1 MHTFNQCLPLL
12 VPFVPGE
19 TAFSLASRLAR
30 RNGIGR
36 LVNFCSD
43 VGLNYKELIVGDGV
57 QIERLAM
64 LAAVDADELKFWTPR
79 VLERG
84 WFQLG
89 KAELKFTSF
98 TRNRT
103 KVCPQCLKEDRNLD
117 PKSLPAHRG
126 IWQLNSIRSCHIHN
140 CTLQELPASN
150 SGKPQFD
157 FAEIMDTAT
166 ITPGKPLDPATQ
178 EFEKHLVT
186 RITGTED
193 SSWFGRLPFHVAS
206 QTAENLGAVLLYG
219 PDRHRDTLTSKEWID
234 AGAHGYT
241 NMRYGAWL
249 VKDALVRFQRKAPID
264 HTFYRTRFKLFF
276 DWLRERDEDPAFD
289 VIRDLVREFVFTKY
303 PIPTGSVVLGKP
315 CPKQTVFTIS
325 KAIRTFGISQKHLGM
340 RLEDLGIAQIAKS
353 GKSYELKRYIDE
365 DLILKIKTDIEQL
378 QNASET
384 SDELGMHYLVLR
396 QLSAAGLIKKFFSS
410 PKASPLYHPKELER
424 FRAQF
429 RELDQDQEITD
440 GWEEIATAAKR
451 FKCPIAKAVNLILEH
466 KLPLR
471 RNSKHSGSFSDL
483 CVNIYAL
490 SDLLRLSTANTLSL
504 GSASSQLDINMR
516 ALNSLIDLRLLRVVT
531 TKDVDGPDIR
541 TSIDSRSFDQFRRD
555 HISLKELALQNDRPP
570 DEELSRCLEIGAIP
584 LDLKS
589 RNSIVFRRSDVI

>member
-1 MHTFNQCLPLL
+1 MHTFNQRLPLL

-19 TAFSLASRLAR
+19 TAFSLASRIAR

-43 VGLNYKELIVGDGV
+43 VGLNYKELILGDNE

-64 LAAVDADELKFWTPR
+64 LAAVDAEALKFWTPR

-89 KAELKFTSF
+89 KAELKFTCF

-103 KVCPQCLKEDRNLD
+103 KVCPQCLKEDRNLN

-126 IWQLNSIRSCHIHN
+126 IWQLNAIRSCHIHN
-140 CTLQELPASN
+140 CTLQELPASK

-157 FAEIMDTAT
+157 FAEVVDTAE
-166 ITPGKPLDPATQ
+166 ITPSDPIDPATQ
-178 EFEKHLVT
+178 EFEKHLVR
-186 RITGTED
+186 RITGTENK
-193 SSWFGRLPFHVAS
+193 SWFGRLPFHVVS
-206 QTAENLGAVLLYG
+206 QTAENLGALLLYG

-241 NMRYGAWL
+241 NMRHGAWL
-249 VKDALVRFQRKAPID
+249 VKDALARFQRKAPID
-264 HTFYRTRFKLFF
+264 HTLYRTRFKLFF

-289 VIRDLVREFVFTKY
+289 VIRDLVREFVFTNY
-303 PIPTGSVVLGKP
+303 PIPTGSIVLGQP
-315 CPKQTVFTIS
+315 CPKQTMFTIS
-325 KAIRTFGISQKHLGM
+325 KASRTFGISQRQLGM
-340 RLEDLGIAQIAKS
+340 RLKDLSIAKRVK
-353 GKSYELKRYIDE
+353 GGTSYELKRYIDE
-365 DLILKIKTDIEQL
+365 ELILQIKTDIEQL
-378 QNASET
+378 TNATQTSEL
-384 SDELGMHYLVLR
+384 LGINRFILK
-396 QLSAAGLIKKFFSS
+396 QLTQAGLLKKFFTDLR
-410 PKASPLYHPKELER
+410 ASPRYHPQELQKFTE
-424 FRAQF
+424 QF
-429 RELDQDQEITD
+429 ASLIQHHDITD
-440 GWEEIATAAKR
+440 DWETIGVAAKSL
-451 FKCPIAKAVNLILEH
+451 KCPMTKAVNLILEH

-471 RNSKHSGSFSDL
+471 RSSKRSGKFSEL

-490 SDLLRLSTANTLSL
+490 SDLLQLSAANTLSL

-516 ALNSLIDLRLLRVVT
+516 ALNSLIDLGLLRVVS
-531 TKDVDGPDIR
+531 TKDTDGPDIR

-555 HISLKELALQNDRPP
+555 HISLKELARQNERPP
-570 DEELSRCLEIGAIP
+570 DEELSRCSEIGAIP

-589 RNSIVFRRSDVI
+589 RNSIVFRRTDVI